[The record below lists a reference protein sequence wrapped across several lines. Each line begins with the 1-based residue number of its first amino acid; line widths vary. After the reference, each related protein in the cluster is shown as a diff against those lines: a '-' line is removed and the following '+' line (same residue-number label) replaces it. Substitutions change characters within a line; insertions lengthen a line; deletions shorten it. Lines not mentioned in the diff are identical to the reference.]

1 MVLATRNSPTAPRG
15 RWIPWIFVAGMLT
28 VVAVN
33 AVMVYCA
40 VSSWSGVAT
49 THAFERGIA
58 YNRLLAAAAGEA
70 ALGWQADVDYR
81 ADTDRPAALTITL
94 HDAEGRPLNGAALS
108 VEVLRPLEAQAPISI
123 AMRDAGGG
131 RYAGA
136 LDDLRAGQWD
146 VRMTVARAGVQ
157 AHFTR
162 RMVVQ

>member
-1 MVLATRNSPTAPRG
+1 MALAPSISPAAPRG

-40 VSSWSGVAT
+40 VSSWSGVTT

-58 YNRLLAAAAGEA
+58 YNRLLAVAAAEA
-70 ALGWQADVDYR
+70 ALGWQADVAYR
-81 ADTDRPAALTITL
+81 ADTARAASLIVTL
-94 HDAEGRPLNGAALS
+94 RDADGRPLDGAVLS
-108 VEVLRPLEAQAPISI
+108 VEVLRPLEAQAPV
-123 AMRDAGGG
+123 AVAVRDAGGG

-146 VRMTVARAGVQ
+146 VRMTVARAGAQV
-157 AHFTR
+157 HFTH
-162 RMVVQ
+162 RMVVP